1 MKYFS
6 DKGTPRM
13 RLCFNDEFAGDYFE
27 IEDAFAQTEIAG
39 GRISQK
45 IIESREDLAIGG
57 TDPF

>member
-1 MKYFS
+1 MKFFS

-13 RLCFNDEFAGDYFE
+13 HPCFNDEFAGDYFE
-27 IEDAFAQTEIAG
+27 IENAYTQTEIAG
-39 GRISQK
+39 GSISQK